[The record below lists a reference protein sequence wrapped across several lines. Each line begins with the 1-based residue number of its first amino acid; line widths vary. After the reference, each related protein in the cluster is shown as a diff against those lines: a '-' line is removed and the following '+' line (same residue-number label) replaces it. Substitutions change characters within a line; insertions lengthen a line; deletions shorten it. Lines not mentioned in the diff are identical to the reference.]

1 MESFK
6 EAGLRPEILKALDE
20 MGFVKPTTIQAKAIP
35 KLLASERDLIGLAQ
49 TGTGKTAAFSLPL
62 LHKVDE
68 NSKEVQ
74 MIVLC
79 PTRELCLQ
87 IAKNIKDYAKYLSR
101 VNVAAVYGGANISD
115 QIKEIKRGA
124 QIIVGTPGRT
134 VDLIKRKRLNLTNIN
149 WLVLDE
155 ADEMLSMGFKEELNE
170 ILGATNSEKQVLL
183 FSATMPKQMVK
194 IAKKYMTDPIEVSSG
209 DMKVST
215 TNVKHG
221 YFIVNARD
229 RYEALKRIADVNPD
243 IYAIIFCRTRAGTKE
258 VAEKLNADGYSSDA
272 IHGDLSQA
280 QRDYVMN
287 KFKTKQLQL
296 LVATDVAARGVDVTD
311 LTHVINYK
319 LPDENEVYV
328 HRSGRTGR
336 AGKKGI
342 SLSIIHSREKNKI
355 RYLEKKIGN
364 DIELMK
370 LPTGEEICEK
380 QLFKLVD
387 KVERVDVKEDEIA
400 RFLPFIEEK
409 LSSLSREDLIK
420 RFVSVEFNRFL
431 QYYKD
436 ARDLNYSGRS
446 DGRGDRGERGDRR
459 DRGRR
464 GDRRDRGGRRE
475 SRREGRSEVRSRD
488 RRDKGGKRDY
498 KRNENQTRFFIN
510 VGSKDKITAGTLM
523 QLINSS
529 MKGKTF
535 DFGKI
540 EIMKP
545 FSFFEVD
552 NDVKKDIVKAF
563 ENADY
568 KGNKIV
574 VEEAKE
580 KPAGKS
586 SSKKGKRRKKDRE

>member
-1 MESFK
+1 MNSFK
-6 EAGLRPEILKALDE
+6 ESGLRPEIIKAIDE
-20 MGFVKPTTIQAKAIP
+20 MGFVKPTTIQEKAIP
-35 KLLASERDLIGLAQ
+35 KLLESERDLIGLAQ

-68 NSKEVQ
+68 NNKSVQ

-87 IAKNIKDYAKYLSR
+87 IAKNIKDYSKYLKAI
-101 VNVAAVYGGANISD
+101 NVAAVYGGANISD
-115 QIKEIKRGA
+115 QIREIKRGA

-134 VDLIKRKRLNLTNIN
+134 VDLIKRKRLNLENIN

-194 IAKKYMTDPIEVSSG
+194 IARKYMKDPIEVSSG
-209 DMKVST
+209 DMQVST
-215 TNVKHG
+215 TDVKHG
-221 YFIVNARD
+221 YYIVNARD
-229 RYEALKRIADVNPD
+229 RYEALKRIADINPD

-296 LVATDVAARGVDVTD
+296 LVATDVAARGVDVNN

-336 AGKKGI
+336 AGNKGI

-364 DIELMK
+364 EIELLK

-387 KVERVDVKEDEIA
+387 KVETIDVNEAEIEK
-400 RFLPFIEEK
+400 FLPYINKK
-409 LSSLSREDLIK
+409 LNWLSREDLIK
-420 RFVSVEFNRFL
+420 HFVSVEFNRFL
-431 QYYKD
+431 KYYKD
-436 ARDLNYSGRS
+436 ARDLNYTGRSDGRS
-446 DGRGDRGERGDRR
+446 DGRGERGN
-459 DRGRR
+459 
-464 GDRRDRGGRRE
+464 RRDRGGRDRGGRNRSGTRE
-475 SRREGRSEVRSRD
+475 GRREGRSRD
-488 RRDKGGKRDY
+488 RRDEGGKRDY
-498 KRNENQTRFFIN
+498 QRNENQTRFFIN
-510 VGSKDKITAGTLM
+510 VGSKHKITAGSLM

-552 NDVKKDIVKAF
+552 NDVKKDIVNAF
-563 ENADY
+563 KDTKF
-568 KGNKIV
+568 KGNKVI

-580 KPAGKS
+580 KPTGKS
-586 SSKKGKRRKKDRE
+586 SKSKKGKRRKRDRE